1 MVVMAA
7 MMMDGG
13 AMHEVKLCTRSLPPK
28 EVALLLSLVND
39 DQMATL
45 PLASLELTLP
55 SSSNGRSSGNRSRST
70 FKDQL
75 KQTNNHN
82 LLAGSTDAPA
92 SNHCNCQL
100 LCSPNILLSVGKSGM
115 ILWMYWM

>member
-1 MVVMAA
+1 MVDMAA

-13 AMHEVKLCTRSLPPK
+13 AMHEVKLCTRSLPPR

-39 DQMATL
+39 DPIVTL

-55 SSSNGRSSGNRSRST
+55 SSSNRRSSSNRSRST

-75 KQTNNHN
+75 TQTNNHN
-82 LLAGSTDAPA
+82 LLVGSTLA
-92 SNHCNCQL
+92 SAEQPL
-100 LCSPNILLSVGKSGM
+100 
-115 ILWMYWM
+115 